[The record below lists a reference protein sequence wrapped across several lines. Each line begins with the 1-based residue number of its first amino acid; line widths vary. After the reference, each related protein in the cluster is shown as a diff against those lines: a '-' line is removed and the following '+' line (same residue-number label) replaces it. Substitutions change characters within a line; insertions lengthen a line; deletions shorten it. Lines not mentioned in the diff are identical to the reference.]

1 MAVLPQGAS
10 DVQSIRAAQTADP
23 RAKQTRP
30 SGPSR
35 TKVGERNHNRSRLGR
50 NSARTEITRPKHVS
64 GLLLFGAK
72 VALTAYYS
80 PARGDIMTTD
90 VPDWYELGE
99 RVSEPFNLARVSIMG
114 GSETAE
120 TLGQFLFHG
129 LTNTDHLGDLM
140 ARHGY
145 GPVADYIRE
154 RRVPT
159 KLNIRV
165 ANFGEIASGHL
176 LEEEEELI
184 RPIEKLR
191 YTFNHEW
198 SPHLTDVFAVL
209 VEDDEITT
217 IAYCEVKAGTTSP
230 DADVGANG
238 YKDLLK
244 AWRKCLPGRP
254 TSPDADVGAN
264 GYKDKAWRN
273 KTPEI
278 LHFTAERLWEAQR
291 FDEYER
297 LDRAMYGATPVPQLL
312 RLVLIFDEAA
322 WKDSVLDAVEAAV
335 EQDAPPA
342 DSFVCYLVMRDDLR
356 TLVNDSFEK
365 MAEFAVHS

>member
-1 MAVLPQGAS
+1 MT
-10 DVQSIRAAQTADP
+10 TADP
-23 RAKQTRP
+23 
-30 SGPSR
+30 
-35 TKVGERNHNRSRLGR
+35 E
-50 NSARTEITRPKHVS
+50 
-64 GLLLFGAK
+64 
-72 VALTAYYS
+72 
-80 PARGDIMTTD
+80 
-90 VPDWYELGE
+90 WYELGDG
-99 RVSEPFNLARVSIMG
+99 SNEPFKLTRVSITG
-114 GSETAE
+114 GAETAE
-120 TLGQFLFHG
+120 TMGRFLLHG
-129 LTNTDHLGDLM
+129 LSDLDYLGKLL
-140 ARHGY
+140 AQGGY
-145 GPVADYIRE
+145 TRVSEYVQQ

-165 ANFGEIASGHL
+165 ANFGEVVSGHL
-176 LEEEEELI
+176 LEEEEDLL

-198 SPHLTDVFAVL
+198 SPHLTDLFAVL
-209 VEDDEITT
+209 VKDDEITT
-217 IAYCEVKAGTTSP
+217 FAYCEVKAGTTSP

-244 AWRKCLPGRP
+244 AWR
-254 TSPDADVGAN
+254 
-264 GYKDKAWRN
+264 N

-291 FDEYER
+291 FDDYER
-297 LDRAMYGATPVPQLL
+297 LDRAMYDATPVPQLL

-365 MAEFAVHS
+365 MAELAVHS

>member
-10 DVQSIRAAQTADP
+10 DVQSIRASQTADP

-35 TKVGERNHNRSRLGR
+35 TKVGEHNHNRSRLGR

-99 RVSEPFNLARVSIMG
+99 RVSEPFNLVRVSIMG

-165 ANFGEIASGHL
+165 ANFGEIVSGHL

-238 YKDLLK
+238 YKDLL
-244 AWRKCLPGRP
+244 
-254 TSPDADVGAN
+254 
-264 GYKDKAWRN
+264 KAWRN